1 MGKREREREGRVW
14 ALGRNMVVVM
24 WGRER
29 ERGRGKRVGESKS
42 VKSTCFE

>member
-29 ERGRGKRVGESKS
+29 GGEGRVWAKVRV
-42 VKSTCFE
+42 